1 MEEMDL
7 DTVLLN
13 KKIPE
18 NQKEQLIKF
27 LVENYKSDGNEL
39 YLNFN
44 EEYLLVG
51 KHKLNFKNNKKEIN
65 ILVYYPKNFPKEKP
79 EFYFEWK
86 KDIFISKE
94 YEEEVIGKVNLQI
107 NLFFFCEWDSKTLN
121 LKEILFSFK
130 KIFETNYPFIQ
141 KKKENKYKGNCKF
154 EPLIK
159 VKINNKIEAVKNS
172 EIDNI
177 FSLKKEEEKNKK
189 KEKNNKKKEKKEN
202 NSDAEENDIKGLM
215 IKEILYIIND
225 NKILETQL
233 SKIESSKK
241 SLLDIKESLNL
252 SNNISSS
259 EIKTYIKDLK
269 ELKKKY
275 IDIEKDL
282 QEKIKEFSINLNNID
297 SFIEIGNPKQLK
309 YISLEKTLEEYLH
322 MIKKLFSSK
331 IINFDKAM
339 ITFRRISLE
348 IFNLKYLISKEI

>member
-1 MEEMDL
+1 MDL

-27 LVENYKSDGNEL
+27 LDENYESDGNEL
-39 YLNFN
+39 YLNFS

-51 KHKLNFKNNKKEIN
+51 KHKLIFENNKKELN

-107 NLFFFCEWDSKTLN
+107 NLFFFCEWDSETLN
-121 LKEILFSFK
+121 LKKILFSFK
-130 KIFETNYPFIQ
+130 KIFETSYPFIQ

-172 EIDNI
+172 EIDYI
-177 FSLKKEEEKNKK
+177 FSLKKEEKK
-189 KEKNNKKKEKKEN
+189 DKKKEKKVK
-202 NSDAEENDIKGLM
+202 NSDADENDIKDLM

-241 SLLDIKESLNL
+241 SLLEIDESLKL

-282 QEKIKEFSINLNNID
+282 QEKTKECNINNID

>member
-1 MEEMDL
+1 MDL

-94 YEEEVIGKVNLQI
+94 YTEEVIGKENLQI
-107 NLFFFCEWDSKTLN
+107 NLFLFCEWDSETLN
-121 LKEILFSFK
+121 LKKILFSFK
-130 KIFETNYPFIQ
+130 KIFENNYPFIQ

-159 VKINNKIEAVKNS
+159 VKINNKIEVVKNS

-177 FSLKKEEEKNKK
+177 FSLKKEEKK
-189 KEKNNKKKEKKEN
+189 DKKKEKKVK
-202 NSDAEENDIKGLM
+202 NSDADENDIKDLM

-241 SLLDIKESLNL
+241 SLLEIDESLNL

-282 QEKIKEFSINLNNID
+282 QEKTKECNINNID

>member
-94 YEEEVIGKVNLQI
+94 YEEEVIGKVNLKI
-107 NLFFFCEWDSKTLN
+107 NPFFFCEWDSETLN

-172 EIDNI
+172 EIDYI
-177 FSLKKEEEKNKK
+177 FSLKKEEKKDKK
-189 KEKNNKKKEKKEN
+189 KKKK
-202 NSDAEENDIKGLM
+202 
-215 IKEILYIIND
+215 
-225 NKILETQL
+225 
-233 SKIESSKK
+233 
-241 SLLDIKESLNL
+241 
-252 SNNISSS
+252 
-259 EIKTYIKDLK
+259 
-269 ELKKKY
+269 
-275 IDIEKDL
+275 
-282 QEKIKEFSINLNNID
+282 
-297 SFIEIGNPKQLK
+297 
-309 YISLEKTLEEYLH
+309 
-322 MIKKLFSSK
+322 
-331 IINFDKAM
+331 
-339 ITFRRISLE
+339 
-348 IFNLKYLISKEI
+348 

>member
-1 MEEMDL
+1 MDL

-27 LVENYKSDGNEL
+27 LVENYESDGNEL

-107 NLFFFCEWDSKTLN
+107 NLFFFCEWDSETLN

-159 VKINNKIEAVKNS
+159 VKINNKIEVVKNS

-177 FSLKKEEEKNKK
+177 FSLKKEEKK
-189 KEKNNKKKEKKEN
+189 DKKKEKKVK
-202 NSDAEENDIKGLM
+202 NSDADENDIKDLM

-241 SLLDIKESLNL
+241 SLLEIDESLNL

-269 ELKKKY
+269 EIKKKY

-282 QEKIKEFSINLNNID
+282 QEKTKECNINNID

>member
-1 MEEMDL
+1 MDL
-7 DTVLLN
+7 DTVLVN

-18 NQKEQLIKF
+18 KQKEQLIKF
-27 LVENYKSDGNEL
+27 LVENYNSDGNEL
-39 YLNFN
+39 YLNFS

-51 KHKLNFKNNKKEIN
+51 KHQLIFENNKKELN
-65 ILVYYPKNFPKEKP
+65 ILVFYPTNFPKEKP

-86 KDIFISKE
+86 KDIFISEE
-94 YEEEVIGKVNLQI
+94 YEEEVIGKVNLKI
-107 NLFFFCEWDSKTLN
+107 NPFFFCEWDSETLN
-121 LKEILFSFK
+121 LKKILFSFK
-130 KIFETNYPFIQ
+130 KTFETNYPFIQ
-141 KKKENKYKGNCKF
+141 KKKENKYNGNCKF

-159 VKINNKIEAVKNS
+159 VKINNIIEAVKNS

-177 FSLKKEEEKNKK
+177 FSLKKEEKKNKK
-189 KEKNNKKKEKKEN
+189 KEKKKN
-202 NSDAEENDIKGLM
+202 NSDPDENDIKDLM

-225 NKILETQL
+225 NKILENQL
-233 SKIESSKK
+233 TKIQSSKK
-241 SLLDIKESLNL
+241 SLLEIDESLNF
-252 SNNISSS
+252 NISSS

-282 QEKIKEFSINLNNID
+282 QEKTKECNINNID

-331 IINFDKAM
+331 IINFNKAM

-348 IFNLKYLISKEI
+348 IFNLKYLISRNIIK